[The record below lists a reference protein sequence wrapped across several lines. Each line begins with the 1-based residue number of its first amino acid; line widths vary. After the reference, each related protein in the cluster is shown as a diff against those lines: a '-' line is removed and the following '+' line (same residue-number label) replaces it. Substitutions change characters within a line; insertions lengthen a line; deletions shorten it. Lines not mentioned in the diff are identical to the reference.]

1 MTERS
6 LATATDARGA
16 GPSDRAA
23 SMGIAKSG
31 SLITSC
37 WTLFTLTLRQHMRGK
52 RWMVMVLLSLLAPG
66 LALLIRGTAVDA
78 PPMMLEFLLGLMFIP
93 QLLLPLVALLYA
105 AGIIQDEQEEQTIT
119 YLLVRPI
126 PKWALYT
133 VKLLATLTTAIGF
146 TVAITVL
153 TYAAIYLGAGA
164 PAADLSLRCLKVAA
178 IHSLAVVAYCS
189 LFGLL
194 SLLTK
199 RILILGVVY
208 TVLVEGLLANLP
220 FGIRLITVIY
230 YTRLIAYRSM
240 EFLVQFPDGRME
252 NVAAAMWK
260 FDLRRDPSLAEHPP
274 LSTCFMVLLVGSL
287 VSTVLAAWLCT
298 TREFHVKTPEKE

>member
-1 MTERS
+1 MPDQS
-6 LATATDARGA
+6 LATADVARSTAPGGRADRFPTA
-16 GPSDRAA
+16 GRS
-23 SMGIAKSG
+23 
-31 SLITSC
+31 SLAVTC
-37 WTLFTLTLRQHMRGK
+37 WTLFTLTLRQHMHGK
-52 RWMVMVLLSLLAPG
+52 RWLVIVILSLLPAG
-66 LALLIRGTAVDA
+66 LALLIRGTASEE
-78 PPMMLEFLLGLMFIP
+78 PPMILEFLLGMMFIP

-126 PKWALYT
+126 PKWALYA
-133 VKLLATLTTAIGF
+133 VKLLATMTTAIVF
-146 TVAITVL
+146 TFVLTVL
-153 TYAAIYLGAGA
+153 TYAAIFIGSGV
-164 PAADLSLRCLKVAA
+164 PADDIPLRCLKVAA

-199 RILILGVVY
+199 RILIVGVVY

-240 EFLVQFPDGRME
+240 EFLVQLPDGRTE
-252 NVAAAMWK
+252 NMAAEAWQ
-260 FDLRRDPSLAEHPP
+260 FDLRRDPNLLEHPP
-274 LSTCFMVLLVGSL
+274 SSTCLAVLLIASL
-287 VSTVLAAWLCT
+287 VCTALAAWLCT

>member
-1 MTERS
+1 MPDQS
-6 LATATDARGA
+6 LATADVARNT
-16 GPSDRAA
+16 GPVGRAA
-23 SMGIAKSG
+23 SSPAARGG
-31 SLITSC
+31 SLVVTC
-37 WTLFTLTLRQHMRGK
+37 WTLFTLTLRQHMHGK
-52 RWMVMVLLSLLAPG
+52 RWLVILVLSLLPAG
-66 LALLIRGTAVDA
+66 LALLIRGTA
-78 PPMMLEFLLGLMFIP
+78 PRESPQMLEFLLGLMFIP

-119 YLLVRPI
+119 YLLVRPV

-133 VKLLATLTTAIGF
+133 VKLLATMTTAIVF
-146 TVAITVL
+146 TVVLTVL
-153 TYAAIYLGAGA
+153 TYLAIFTGSGA
-164 PAADLSLRCLKVAA
+164 PADDIPLRCLKVAA

-199 RILILGVVY
+199 RILIVGVVY

-240 EFLVQFPDGRME
+240 EFLLQLPDGRTE
-252 NVAAAMWK
+252 NMAAEAWQ
-260 FDLRRDPSLAEHPP
+260 FDLRSDPNLLEHPP
-274 LSTCFMVLLVGSL
+274 TSTCLAVLLIASL
-287 VSTVLAAWLCT
+287 VCTILAAWLCT